1 MFNIQY
7 VQMHYS
13 KSLKLPLKMILAEIE
28 AHHILFVD
36 SSFSHSIDLN
46 SSANLIPTTSMAN
59 SSRM

>member
-1 MFNIQY
+1 
-7 VQMHYS
+7 
-13 KSLKLPLKMILAEIE
+13 MILAEIE